1 MSIPKKPLAVSRAKK
16 KLPVELDW
24 GPGVPKDRLAYIN
37 ADEKALIQRFRKTKA
52 AREYA
57 GVPAFA
63 SDSASSKGV
72 ERGADG
78 PSGVGRGSGSGG
90 SSTSSSSSGSKSTSS
105 SSSTSGGGNK
115 GASPSTSGTST
126 SWGGASS
133 ASKSSAASAGP
144 SKAPNAAAQAAS
156 NKLNSTQSRSGGPA
170 TNAASTSSVSRSA
183 SSTSKAPNAAA
194 SYASGKLNA
203 TANALKSAQQPQS
216 IQGMINSGTST
227 PWGGSS
233 IPQPASPY
241 PSQFN
246 NDMLGFNAG
255 RIRSQGI
262 TDPKAKM
269 DSLHNLT
276 QFSEVGYNAEGVQK
290 IKDRYGYTPVGIRTN
305 NPGNILDSG
314 WQKNMPGYTG
324 PVTSPNGL
332 TYASYKDPRYGLAAQ
347 NELLGRYYDGGR
359 TTINE
364 VVDRYAPVDENNS
377 AAANKAYKEHLSAQT
392 GFGIN
397 DQLTRE
403 QVQSLGPYKTAFE
416 NGGTILAGGPFGGA
430 ATPATTTALAATARP
445 SEPSAPRPQAI
456 PSPISEGMLNTKMA
470 QSRVVTDPRV
480 SMPPGSL
487 APPERGSPP
496 GYMSQFAM
504 NEQDMANLKTQAMK
518 DFSFGDLMKMQQ
530 NQAAL
535 PGFMGP
541 ITKDAQRVAQ
551 APAPVQQAATVPQ
564 GPLPSALP
572 GFKPPGLPGNFR
584 GTAGQAYTYNSPSNR
599 SPQVAAGDAVPEDGP
614 VYSDNPMQGP
624 VNPMQEGAQVE
635 DPGVTKQRQNKYAST
650 GATIGS
656 VIAGPL
662 GAVVGGTLGWQMGKT
677 SPQQRQAIASNPK
690 AVQANVQ
697 SINQMVEERGGKG
710 NPQMRVTEA
719 GFRDVL
725 TNPQKVTQNP
735 GNYTTLEQM
744 LAALAQG
751 IDPETGKPIA

>member
-1 MSIPKKPLAVSRAKK
+1 MTIPKKPLAVSRAKK

-78 PSGVGRGSGSGG
+78 PSGVGRGPSGGG
-90 SSTSSSSSGSKSTSS
+90 SSTSGSSSGSKTSSS

-115 GASPSTSGTST
+115 SASGTST
-126 SWGGASS
+126 Q
-133 ASKSSAASAGP
+133 SAATSKP
-144 SKAPNAAAQAAS
+144 SSAPNAAAQAAS
-156 NKLNSTQSRSGGPA
+156 NKLNASQTSARGPV
-170 TNAASTSSVSRSA
+170 TNAGASGSVSRPSV
-183 SSTSKAPNAAA
+183 STSNSGAGRASAPNAAA
-194 SYASGKLNA
+194 AAASGKLNA

-233 IPQPASPY
+233 IPQPSSPY

-246 NDMLGFNAG
+246 NDMLGYNAG

-359 TTINE
+359 TTIKE

-430 ATPATTTALAATARP
+430 ASPAATTALAA
-445 SEPSAPRPQAI
+445 SAAPK
-456 PSPISEGMLNTKMA
+456 SS
-470 QSRVVTDPRV
+470 VVSSNLPMDPRV

-530 NQAAL
+530 NQSAL

-541 ITKDAQRVAQ
+541 ITKDVQRMAQ
-551 APAPVQQAATVPQ
+551 APAPVQQAAAAPPQ
-564 GPLPSALP
+564 PSYAQSLP
-572 GFKPPGLPGNFR
+572 GRIPG
-584 GTAGQAYTYNSPSNR
+584 YTPVDPARTKMAAAAPAPS
-599 SPQVAAGDAVPEDGP
+599 P
-614 VYSDNPMQGP
+614 VYSDNPIQGS
-624 VNPMQEGAQVE
+624 VNPMQEGPAVE
-635 DPGVTKQRQNKYAST
+635 DPGVTKARQNKYAST

-662 GAVVGGTLGWQMGKT
+662 GAVVGGTLGYQMGKT
-677 SPQQRQAIASNPK
+677 PPQQRQAIANNPK